1 MPALSKRRYFKELR
15 LQQFRALT
23 EVSRKGTFTAAAQA
37 LGLSRTS
44 VWQQIRSL
52 EDDFGVEL
60 AVVRGHHL
68 TLTAEGALLLQMIEP
83 IVDGFDGVKSAF
95 HDRLGML
102 KRRLVVATTASLLSY
117 ELRSVVEIY
126 RKAHPE
132 VSLSLIDRPS
142 MAGLDLLLHGEADVA
157 VIGRVDNMKDKPLN
171 TRHLTDYPFILAF
184 PKKHELARNKAL
196 KLTDLVRYPLIM
208 PSEGTN
214 ARERINNVF
223 EQAGIAETIQL
234 VLDSNNA
241 RLLLSYVEQGLGVAL
256 TSMSPVLAKNF
267 SDHLAL
273 RDVSDLFGKEEVLLV
288 QRQQRYPLP
297 HTADFINI
305 VVKSLS

>member
-1 MPALSKRRYFKELR
+1 MSAPNKRRYFKELR

-23 EVSRKGTFTAAAQA
+23 EVARKGTFTAAAQA

-68 TLTAEGALLLQMIEP
+68 TLTPEGMLLLQMIEP
-83 IVDGFDGVKSAF
+83 IVDGFDGVKAAF
-95 HDRLGML
+95 HDRLGIL

-117 ELRSVVEIY
+117 ELRAAVEIY
-126 RKAHPE
+126 RKEHPE
-132 VSLSLIDRPS
+132 VSISLVDRPS
-142 MAGLDLLLHGEADVA
+142 KAGLDLLLHGEADVA
-157 VIGRVDNMKDKPLN
+157 VIGRVDEMQGRITT
-171 TRHLTDYPFILAF
+171 TRHLTDYPFFLAF
-184 PKKHELARNKAL
+184 PKKHELARSKTV
-196 KLTDLVRYPLIM
+196 KITDLVRYPLIL
-208 PSEGTN
+208 PSQGTN
-214 ARERINNVF
+214 ARDRIDAVL
-223 EQAGIAETIQL
+223 EKSGIAGTIQL
-234 VLDSNNA
+234 ALDSNNA

-256 TSMSPVLAKNF
+256 TSMSPILAKNF
-267 SDHLAL
+267 SEHLAL
-273 RDVSDLFGKEEVLLV
+273 RDVCDLFGKEEVLIV

-297 HTADFINI
+297 HVNDFINT

>member
-1 MPALSKRRYFKELR
+1 MPAANKRRYFKELR

-23 EVSRKGTFTAAAQA
+23 EVARQGTFTAAAQA

-68 TLTAEGALLLQMIEP
+68 TLTPEGALLLQMIEP

-117 ELRSVVEIY
+117 ELRSAVEMY
-126 RKAHPE
+126 RKEHPE
-132 VSLSLIDRPS
+132 VSLSLVDRPS
-142 MAGLDLLLHGEADVA
+142 MAGLELLLHGEADVA
-157 VIGRVDNMKDKPLN
+157 IIGRVGELKDKPLT
-171 TRHLTDYPFILAF
+171 TRHLTDYPFMVAF
-184 PKKHELARNKAL
+184 PKKHELARSKTF
-196 KLTDLVRYPLIM
+196 KLADLARFPLIL

-214 ARERINNVF
+214 ARERINAVL
-223 EQAGIAETIQL
+223 EQAGIADTIQL
-234 VLDSNNA
+234 ALDSNNA

-256 TSMSPVLAKNF
+256 TSMSPILAKNF
-267 SDHLAL
+267 SEHLAL
-273 RDVSDLFGKEEVLLV
+273 RDVGDLFGKEEVLIV

-305 VVKSLS
+305 VVRSVG